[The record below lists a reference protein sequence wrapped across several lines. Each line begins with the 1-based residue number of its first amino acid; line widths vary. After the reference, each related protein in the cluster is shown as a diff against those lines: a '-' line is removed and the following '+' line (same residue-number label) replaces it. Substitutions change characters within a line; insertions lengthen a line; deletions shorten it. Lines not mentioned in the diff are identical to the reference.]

1 MKEQLL
7 EYLFRKSPVAL
18 SYHKAFFDKD
28 GFPYDC
34 EFLDVNN
41 IYENMMGLK
50 DSDVIGKRYN
60 EIFHTGDVIAEEW
73 KKAYQ
78 EAIINKKTVVID
90 VYNKSVLK
98 WIRITIFI
106 LDKWHFACIFNDI
119 SKEYMKEKELEGSLN
134 VNINMLCVIDENLKF
149 IKVNREFEKVLGYKA
164 EEFEGKSFLSLI
176 HNDDLSKTLN
186 EIKGLNE
193 LEPISGFIN
202 RVNSKD
208 GLYRYLEWYIQ
219 INDKY
224 VYASAR
230 DVTEKFKQEVKSNKV
245 SFIDEVTGL
254 FSIDFF
260 NKRITEEMER
270 SDRYNDPLSMT
281 ILAVDNFKDNILDYS
296 VKEDVIK
303 EIAKIASDVI
313 RKYDILVRLD
323 SEKFILLMPK
333 TNINSS
339 IIVAEKIRKAVNDN
353 IHPIVGNIRASFGT
367 SERIKA
373 ESLKQWIERV
383 NKALFKAQEHCENFI
398 IAAEFE
404 DELDIKRGKIEWKSE
419 WESGNIEID
428 KQHQEI
434 LELLNSLIEMP
445 IIEHNFKKSINEL
458 NILIESI
465 VKHFNYEDEILA
477 NIGYKDHDKHCK
489 IHKNLVG
496 KVFQL
501 KQCYENRE
509 LNPLAF
515 FSFIADEV
523 VIGHMINEDTQF
535 FDILKSK
542 FEQA

>member
-7 EYLFRKSPVAL
+7 EYLFKKSPVAL
-18 SYHKAFFDKD
+18 SYHKAIIDKD

-34 EFLDVNN
+34 KFLDVNN

-60 EIFHTGDVIAEEW
+60 EIFHEEDVIAEEW

-78 EAIINKKTVVID
+78 DAIINKKTVVID
-90 VYNKSVLK
+90 VYNKPVLK

-106 LDKWHFACIFNDI
+106 LDKYHFACIFNDI
-119 SKEYMKEKELEGSLN
+119 SKEYMKEKELEGSLK
-134 VNINMLCVIDENLKF
+134 VNINMLCVIDENLNF

-164 EEFEGKSFLSLI
+164 EEFEGKSFLSLV
-176 HNDDLSKTLN
+176 HKEDLSKTLN
-186 EIKGLNE
+186 AIRGLNE
-193 LEPISGFIN
+193 LEPISAFIN

-208 GLYRYLEWYIQ
+208 GLGRYLEWYIQ
-219 INDKY
+219 SNDKY

-230 DVTEKFKQEVKSNKV
+230 DVTEKFKQEVKPNKV

-260 NKRITEEMER
+260 NKRITEEIER
-270 SDRYNDPLSMT
+270 SDRYNDPLSMV
-281 ILAVDNFKDNILDYS
+281 ILTVDNFKSYTLDYL

-333 TNINSS
+333 TNINGT
-339 IIVAEKIRKAVNDN
+339 IVVAEKIRKALNDN
-353 IHPIVGNIRASFGT
+353 IHPIVGEFMASFGT

-373 ESLKQWIERV
+373 ESLKQWMERV
-383 NKALFKAQEHCENFI
+383 NKALFKAQEQGENHI

-404 DELDIKRGKIEWKSE
+404 DELDIKRERIEWKSQ
-419 WESGNIEID
+419 WESGNVDID
-428 KQHQEI
+428 SQHKEL
-434 LELLNSLIEMP
+434 LELVNNLIDIP
-445 IIEHNFKKSINEL
+445 IIEQNFEKSINEL
-458 NILIESI
+458 NILIKSL
-465 VKHFNYEDEILA
+465 VKHFNYEDEILS
-477 NIGYKDHDKHCK
+477 NIGYKDYDKHCK
-489 IHKNLVG
+489 IHKNLIG

-501 KQCYENRE
+501 KQYYENGE
-509 LNPLAF
+509 LNSSAF
-515 FSFIADEV
+515 FSFIADDV
-523 VIGHMINEDTQF
+523 VMGHMINEDLPF
-535 FDILKSK
+535 FNILQSK
-542 FEQA
+542 FEQL

>member
-7 EYLFRKSPVAL
+7 EYLFKKSPVAL
-18 SYHKAFFDKD
+18 SYHKAIIDKD

-34 EFLDVNN
+34 KFLDVNN

-60 EIFHTGDVIAEEW
+60 EIFHAGDVIAEEW

-78 EAIINKKTVVID
+78 DAIINKKTVVID
-90 VYNKSVLK
+90 VYNKPVLK

-106 LDKWHFACIFNDI
+106 LDKCHFACIFNDI
-119 SKEYMKEKELEGSLN
+119 SKEYMKEKELGGNLK

-164 EEFEGKSFLSLI
+164 EQFEGKSFLSLI
-176 HNDDLSKTLN
+176 HKEDLSKTLN
-186 EIKGLNE
+186 AIKGLNE

-245 SFIDEVTGL
+245 LFIDEVTGL

-260 NKRITEEMER
+260 NKRITEEIER
-270 SDRYNDPLSMT
+270 SDRYNDPLSMI
-281 ILAVDNFKDNILDYS
+281 ILTVDNFKSYTLDYL

-333 TNINSS
+333 TNINGT
-339 IIVAEKIRKAVNDN
+339 IVVAEKIRKALNDN
-353 IHPIVGNIRASFGT
+353 IHPIVGEFMASFGT

-373 ESLKQWIERV
+373 ESLKQWMERV
-383 NKALFKAQEHCENFI
+383 NKALFKAQEQGENHI

-404 DELDIKRGKIEWKSE
+404 DELDIKRERIEWKSQ
-419 WESGNIEID
+419 WESGNVDID
-428 KQHQEI
+428 SQHKEL
-434 LELLNSLIEMP
+434 LELLNNLIDIP
-445 IIEHNFKKSINEL
+445 IIEQNFEKSINEL
-458 NILIESI
+458 NILIKSL
-465 VKHFNYEDEILA
+465 VKHFNYEDEILS
-477 NIGYKDHDKHCK
+477 NIGYKDYDKHCK
-489 IHKNLVG
+489 IHKNLIG

-501 KQCYENRE
+501 KQYYENRE
-509 LNPLAF
+509 LNPSAF
-515 FSFIADEV
+515 FSFIADDV
-523 VIGHMINEDTQF
+523 VMGHMINEDLPF
-535 FDILKSK
+535 FNILQSK
-542 FEQA
+542 FEQL